1 MTDQDTTVSGR
12 RLLTRRNML
21 IGSGGAVVAAGL
33 ATAGVTLL
41 SKPPPRARLVWR
53 YQGGGRYRIGNDFA
67 GAGPPRLALSG
78 GRIFASDAFGSV
90 VALRASDGTVLWQR
104 AVTIASAPVVAG
116 SAVYVSDAGGTVYAL
131 RAADGTQLWQARVN
145 APGDTAD
152 DNPPQLCAADG
163 VVYAMRNSVFALRA
177 SDGHVLWTAPAGND
191 GYGPLAADAA
201 RVYVGDLLAGLHALS
216 ARDGSA
222 AWLFHDR
229 ARGANPAPLT
239 PVAAGPVVYAEDG
252 TGSVYALRAGDGSEI
267 WRYRGSLESN
277 DSSFGSAHP
286 SPAAGTVLITAV
298 SHGILAL
305 RPKDGSLQWRAA
317 PPGPLEPDVTST
329 SSPGLGAGL
338 ACVSYPETGARAVRI
353 SDGALLW
360 DYAYS
365 RFGINT
371 PAVGPDGT
379 VYLTNEFQP
388 LTISALRG

>member
-53 YQGGGRYRIGNDFA
+53 YQGGGRYRIDNDFA

-152 DNPPQLCAADG
+152 DNPPQLCAAGG

-239 PVAAGPVVYAEDG
+239 PVAAGPVVYAEG
-252 TGSVYALRAGDGSEI
+252 RHRQRVRAARRRRQRD
-267 WRYRGSLESN
+267 
-277 DSSFGSAHP
+277 
-286 SPAAGTVLITAV
+286 
-298 SHGILAL
+298 LAL
-305 RPKDGSLQWRAA
+305 PGQPGEQRFVLWLRPPLPGGRHGSHHRRQSRHPGAA
-317 PPGPLEPDVTST
+317 PEGRLPSVARGP
-329 SSPGLGAGL
+329 AG
-338 ACVSYPETGARAVRI
+338 
-353 SDGALLW
+353 
-360 DYAYS
+360 
-365 RFGINT
+365 
-371 PAVGPDGT
+371 PA
-379 VYLTNEFQP
+379 
-388 LTISALRG
+388 